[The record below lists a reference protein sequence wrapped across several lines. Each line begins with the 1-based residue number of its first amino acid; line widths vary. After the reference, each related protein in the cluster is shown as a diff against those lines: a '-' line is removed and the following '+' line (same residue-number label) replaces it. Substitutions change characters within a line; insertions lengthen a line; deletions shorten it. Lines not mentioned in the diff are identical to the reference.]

1 MMAVGDIDSDGLPD
15 VVGVDGERA
24 ELAVAMHRKP

>member
-1 MMAVGDIDSDGLPD
+1 MTLVV

-24 ELAVAMHRKP
+24 ASLRAATVAVAAVTL